1 MRLVDVDKI
10 LLLDSQKSKTSSKF
24 HIFKNGIIVILSTIL
39 VIAAT
44 LFIEI
49 KLTDK
54 YKQDL
59 NSEHKNEAI
68 TDLPYGFVFVDEK
81 ADHGPITVD
90 REKDDGTKLNIYDLI
105 HPEDLSFYYNQ
116 ENFDKLEDVVHPS
129 KNNYFCEYNEDVP
142 PEAYEG
148 YEISCPAHYTIK
160 IDYVFYGRHANDY
173 EHCNINHKGEKIEK
187 DQLEVDKECGNEPID
202 TVKEF
207 CEGRVYCTLIPGGY
221 IFNDSCEEKYK
232 YLHVDYHCVKDKELK
247 KEDIS
252 IVMFSD
258 KVAPN
263 SAYENAI
270 SSFYQYSKIHGYDFK
285 FYHNRF
291 DTERQIF
298 YMKFNS
304 IIETIIERLQEKR
317 YGWIFWVDSDVIL
330 TNPNIRIETF
340 LPNDKMNK
348 IHFIASDDSSGLNAG
363 VFLIRV
369 HPWSLNLLM
378 RAMAYSYFNKD
389 KSLRF
394 ADQSSI
400 NNVLTE
406 TNDDKDHYI
415 IVPQTWFN
423 SYFGV
428 EKHGDFILHLAG
440 IVGKDNESKLLR
452 EEISNDQTWYGRT
465 SKKMRKEV
473 LKYYAL
479 PKRKQH
485 KIKFEKRQ
493 LYRRQLNKRQ
503 LKKVNFV

>member
-1 MRLVDVDKI
+1 MADEDKV
-10 LLLDSQKSKTSSKF
+10 LLLDNQKSKKKSNGN
-24 HIFKNGIIVILSTIL
+24 IFKKGVIIVLSLVFILA
-39 VIAAT
+39 IAHIIT
-44 LFIEI
+44 VKISDTNDNTYSITE
-49 KLTDK
+49 
-54 YKQDL
+54 
-59 NSEHKNEAI
+59 SKNE
-68 TDLPYGFVFVDEK
+68 TNVDLPFGFVFVDEN
-81 ADHGPITVD
+81 ADHGPITID
-90 REKDDGTKLNIYDLI
+90 REKDDGTKLNIYDFI

-116 ENFDKLEDVVHPS
+116 EEFDKLEDIINE
-129 KNNYFCEYNEDVP
+129 KNSNYFCEYGTAKP

-148 YEISCPAHYTIK
+148 YEIKCPTHYTIK
-160 IDYVFYGRHANDY
+160 LDYVFYGRHANDTK
-173 EHCNINHKGEKIEK
+173 HCNKYYEGVDVEEERLKS
-187 DQLEVDKECGNEPID
+187 DKECGSEPIEA
-202 TVKEF
+202 VKEL
-207 CEGRVYCTLIPGGY
+207 CEGRVYCSLRPGGSH
-221 IFNDSCEEKYK
+221 FTDSCSSKFK
-232 YLHVDYHCVKDKELK
+232 YLHIDYHCVKDKELK

-428 EKHGDFILHLAG
+428 ETHGDFLLHLAG
-440 IVGKDNESKLLR
+440 IVGKDEESKLLR
-452 EEISNDQTWYGRT
+452 EEIIEDETWYGKT
-465 SKKMRKEV
+465 SEEMRNEV
-473 LKYYAL
+473 LKYYSL
-479 PKRKQH
+479 PKKKQH
-485 KIKFEKRQ
+485 KIKFEGDD
-493 LYRRQLNKRQ
+493 
-503 LKKVNFV
+503 